1 MSDLAPILES
11 FFIDRL
17 VEQRRAS
24 PETIS
29 AYRTT
34 FRLLL
39 EFARHQLH
47 KQPSTLDLA
56 DLDAPM
62 ITAFL
67 AHLEHDRHNSVR
79 TRNARL
85 AAIRSMFRYAALRH
99 PEHSALIQQVL
110 AVPDKRSERT
120 VVTFLTDLEVDA
132 LLTAPDRRT
141 WTGRRDHALLAVAV
155 QTGLRV
161 SELTGLCCGDV
172 QLGHGAHVR
181 CLVKGRKER
190 CTPLTK
196 ATSSVVGEWLK
207 ETATEASSPL
217 FPTVRKNR
225 LSADAVQ
232 DLVARHVKGATTTCP
247 SLLDKHVTPHT
258 LRHTAAMRLIHA
270 GVDPIVISLWLGHES
285 IQSTNAYVHADM
297 TLKDRALART
307 VPLTVIP
314 GRYRAPDP
322 LLAFLEAL

>member
-11 FFIDRL
+11 FFVDRL
-17 VEQRRAS
+17 IQQRRAS
-24 PETIS
+24 PETID

-39 EFARHQLH
+39 DFAQHRLH
-47 KQPSTLDLA
+47 KQPSALGLA

-62 ITAFL
+62 ITSFL
-67 AHLEHDRHNSVR
+67 AHLERERHNSVR

-85 AAIRSMFRYAALRH
+85 AAIRSMFGFAALRH
-99 PEHSALIQQVL
+99 PEHSALIQRVL
-110 AVPDKRSERT
+110 AVPDKRCERT
-120 VVTFLTDLEVDA
+120 VVEFLTDIEVDS
-132 LLTAPDRRT
+132 LLDAPDRRT
-141 WTGRRDHALLAVAV
+141 WTGRRDHTLLALAV

-161 SELTGLCCGDV
+161 SELTGLTRGDL

-181 CLVKGRKER
+181 CLGKGRKER
-190 CTPLTK
+190 CTPLTT
-196 ATSSVVGEWLK
+196 ATACAVREWLK
-207 ETATEASSPL
+207 EIHADASTPL
-217 FPTVRKNR
+217 FPTARSTR

-232 DLVARHVKGATTTCP
+232 DLVAKHVGQAAKTCP
-247 SLLDKHVTPHT
+247 SLRAKHVTPHT
-258 LRHTAAMRLIHA
+258 LRHTAAMRLLHA
-270 GVDPIVISLWLGHES
+270 GVDPVVIALWLGHES

-297 TLKDRALART
+297 ALKDRALART
-307 VPLTVIP
+307 VPLAVKP

>member
-1 MSDLAPILES
+1 VSDLAPILES
-11 FFIDRL
+11 FFADRL
-17 VEQRRAS
+17 IQQRRAS
-24 PETIS
+24 PETVD

-39 EFARHQLH
+39 DFAQHRLH
-47 KQPSTLDLA
+47 KQPSALELA

-67 AHLEHDRHNSVR
+67 AHLERERHNSVR

-99 PEHSALIQQVL
+99 PEHSALIQRVL

-120 VVTFLTDLEVDA
+120 MVSFLGDIEVDS

-141 WTGRRDHALLAVAV
+141 WTGRRDYALLAVAV

-161 SELTGLCCGDV
+161 SELTGLTRGDV

-181 CLVKGRKER
+181 CFGKGRKER
-190 CTPLTK
+190 CTPLSA
-196 ATSSVVGEWLK
+196 ATASVVRGWLK
-207 ETATEASSPL
+207 EIHPGASTPL
-217 FPTVRKNR
+217 FPTARNTR

-232 DLVARHVKGATTTCP
+232 DLVAKHVEQAAKMCP
-247 SLLDKHVTPHT
+247 SLLTKHVTPHT

-285 IQSTNAYVHADM
+285 VQSTNAYVHADM
-297 TLKDRALART
+297 RLKDRALART
-307 VPLTVIP
+307 VPLAVKP